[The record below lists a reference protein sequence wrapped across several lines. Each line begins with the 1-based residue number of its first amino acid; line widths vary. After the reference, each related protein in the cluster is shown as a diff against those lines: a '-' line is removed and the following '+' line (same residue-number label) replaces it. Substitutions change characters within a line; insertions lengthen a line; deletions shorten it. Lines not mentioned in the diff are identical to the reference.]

1 MSFQKYW
8 MMQLNFLYAV
18 THNRVC
24 LLLRTRLNGNFKGE
38 RRPPHGTSARKK
50 ALFLMCELKDNY
62 RWNLS
67 ELVIFWN
74 LGFSGLQTQAQLH
87 RSHKLLFFHWQIN
100 LWSFF
105 FFFVF
110 SFAFEC
116 DVLPFINCVCER
128 ERVKEE
134 EEEISTQ
141 SDKPEEQQWAGKDL
155 QP

>member
-87 RSHKLLFFHWQIN
+87 GSHKLLFFHWQIN

-105 FFFVF
+105 FFFF
-110 SFAFEC
+110 S
-116 DVLPFINCVCER
+116 VLHLSVMFCLLLTVCVR